1 MKVPSYLLP
10 VGQLAEGIEV
20 SSDPQEV
27 VTRDGEPKTSQVFP
41 GQAWKIGVKYVLSE
55 RETTRN
61 GMTVVDRETRD
72 GSVTVW
78 SQVKPLVSEGDV
90 VTFESVMTGA
100 FAPQDGNQSGNAVQF
115 VQATNVKEA

>member
-10 VGQLAEGIEV
+10 VGQLSEGIGV
-20 SSDPQEV
+20 SSEPQEV
-27 VTRDGEPKTSQVFP
+27 LTRDGEPKTSQVFP

-55 RETTRN
+55 KETTR
-61 GMTVVDRETRD
+61 GDVTVVDRETRD

-78 SQVKPLVSEGDV
+78 AQVKPLVSEGDV
-90 VTFESVMTGA
+90 VTFENVMTGA
-100 FAPQDGNQSGNAVQF
+100 FAPQDGNAVQF

>member
-1 MKVPSYLLP
+1 
-10 VGQLAEGIEV
+10 
-20 SSDPQEV
+20 
-27 VTRDGEPKTSQVFP
+27 VTRDGESKTSQGFL

-55 RETTRN
+55 KKTTRN
-61 GMTVVDRETRD
+61 DVTIVDRETRD

-90 VTFESVMTGA
+90 VTFENVMTGA
-100 FAPQDGNQSGNAVQF
+100 FAPQDGNAVQF